1 MNLNLIN
8 IISNL
13 IKRNFNSIE
22 VKSNL
27 IYVHTNL
34 MQVNFLLFQEILNL
48 LKSYHINFLH
58 IKYLRMVCIKKFSFK
73 INNIIDNLSG

>member
-8 IISNL
+8 IIS
-13 IKRNFNSIE
+13 I
-22 VKSNL
+22 
-27 IYVHTNL
+27 
-34 MQVNFLLFQEILNL
+34 FQEIFNL

-73 INNIIDNLSG
+73 INNIIDNLSGDK